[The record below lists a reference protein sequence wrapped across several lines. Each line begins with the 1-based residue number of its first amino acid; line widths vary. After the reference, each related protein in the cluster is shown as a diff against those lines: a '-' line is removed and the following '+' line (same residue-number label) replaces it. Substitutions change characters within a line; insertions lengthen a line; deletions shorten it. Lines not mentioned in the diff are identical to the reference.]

1 MKKLFSKKSIQ
12 SHDFFEDWKKTDI
25 EWLGYLAFCDV
36 TFPKKTNF
44 GTSLDD
50 ILKNKMIKAQFLA
63 HFEEN
68 K

>member
-1 MKKLFSKKSIQ
+1 M
-12 SHDFFEDWKKTDI
+12 
-25 EWLGYLAFCDV
+25 
-36 TFPKKTNF
+36 TFPKKTIF

-50 ILKNKMIKAQFLA
+50 IFKNKMIKAQFLA

>member
-1 MKKLFSKKSIQ
+1 MFEWKKSIQ
-12 SHDFFEDWKKTDI
+12 SHDFFGDWKNTEF
-25 EWLGYLAFCDV
+25 EWLGYLPFSDV
-36 TFPKKTNF
+36 TFPKKTIF

-50 ILKNKMIKAQFLA
+50 ILKIKMIKAQFLA